1 MSEKSN
7 PTPGEPLESQAN
19 GSQSTPAEGHKVGPG
34 RPPADTRW
42 KKGGPSPNPRGR
54 PRKVQTSIPDLGK
67 ALERAISKKVRVSRG
82 NRKVSLTRG
91 EIAVEQFLNQAAS
104 GDRHAMGLLL
114 DIAKKAGIDVL
125 GNNRQQIE
133 QAITARDQVIL
144 DRYVERRTGPAQVI
158 PAERVLAPPQL
169 LDDDLDETK
178 KETTREKVKQEV
190 KQSQPPQKLDQAGY
204 GAGCP
209 PPGGRSLTTGKW
221 T

>member
-1 MSEKSN
+1 MSEKSD
-7 PTPGEPLESQAN
+7 PTRGEPLESQAD
-19 GSQSTPAEGHKVGPG
+19 GSQSKPAEEYKVGPG
-34 RPPADTRW
+34 SPPLDTRW
-42 KKGGPSPNPRGR
+42 KKGGQSPHPEGR

-169 LDDDLDETK
+169 LDDGLDETK
-178 KETTREKVKQEV
+178 KETTREKFKQEV
-190 KQSQPPQKLDQAGY
+190 KQTQPVQPLDQAGY

-209 PPGGRSLTTGKW
+209 PPGGFSLTTRKP